1 MRDARRRLTGLVGSS
16 LTPETDVVS
25 VADRQIVGKVTQA
38 SPFCPN
44 IAAIPNGSQVWF
56 TLKDIGKTQVFDG
69 RPPFT
74 LLKTLDTGI
83 REAEAAPIDRMPRMR
98 QVWLGRR

>member
-1 MRDARRRLTGLVGSS
+1 
-16 LTPETDVVS
+16 
-25 VADRQIVGKVTQA
+25 
-38 SPFCPN
+38 
-44 IAAIPNGSQVWF
+44 VWF

-83 REAEAAPIDRMPRMR
+83 REAETAPIDRTRRMR